1 MSTLTKETW
10 KIFKFNQKNA
20 FVFELLFRLATTI
33 LYLLILNKGLLFA
46 LRMAGYSYLTA
57 SNIGNFLL
65 KPWTVLTAFLL
76 IVIGILILALETGC
90 LLTLFQGALYSRKL
104 SPGEILAGGLS
115 KLGDEIL
122 KKNWRLGLLILANY
136 VLTNLYLLYR
146 VLTHVKPLNFVM
158 SEVLGQFWGKATL
171 AAVLVAVLAVS
182 VPGLYAFHTCMI
194 EQKNFRD
201 GYLRSR
207 WLLRSRL
214 MRVMV
219 LLCAFYGTAVLGMKL
234 VYAFCVLVTAVGM
247 TLFTDNRLAL
257 AILPAACDQIE
268 LVLVFF
274 TSMIM
279 AFGNLGALSVQYFQ
293 FSGGM
298 KKKSFAYSLRKPVS
312 GWRAALMVA
321 AVAAGSLFFLFDAVR
336 NGSAITGDMLTP
348 VTITAHRGSSKEAP
362 ENTMASMK
370 KAVDDLADFVE
381 IDVQETKDGAVV
393 LGHDTT
399 LKRVAGINRP
409 ISAYT
414 LKELE
419 TLDVGKWFS
428 SEYAGEQIPSL
439 EKVLEYCKGKVSVNI
454 ELKNVGGNSDLP
466 DKVAALIQ
474 NYQMKEQCLVT
485 SVRLSY
491 LARVKELDPE
501 IRTGYIVSAAYG
513 NYYSSDD
520 IDFISLRSSF
530 VTERLVEAAHEKG
543 KAVHAWTVNT
553 KSEMERMKMLGV
565 DSIITDYPVLARE
578 IVYRKEATETLME
591 YLRLVLK

>member
-20 FVFELLFRLATTI
+20 FVFELLFRLVTTI
-33 LYLLILNKGLLFA
+33 LYLLVLNKSLLFA

-57 SNIGNFLL
+57 SNIGDFLL
-65 KPWTVLTAFLL
+65 RPWTLLTMFLL
-76 IVIGILILALETGC
+76 VIIGILILALETGC

-104 SPGEILAGGLS
+104 KPGEILSGGLS
-115 KLGDEIL
+115 MLGDEIAR
-122 KKNWRLGLLILANY
+122 KNWRLGLLILANY

-158 SEVLGQFWGKATL
+158 SEIFRQFWGKATL

-182 VPGLYAFHTCMI
+182 VPGLYTFHTCMI

-214 MRVMV
+214 FKVMV
-219 LLCAFYGTAVLGMKL
+219 LLFAFYGTAVLGIKL
-234 VYAFCVLVTAVGM
+234 VYAFCVLVTAIGV
-247 TLFTDNRLAL
+247 TLLTDNRLAL

-268 LVLVFF
+268 LVLIFL
-274 TSMIM
+274 TSMVM
-279 AFGNLGALSVQYFQ
+279 AVGNLGAISVQYFR

-298 KKKSFAYSLRKPVS
+298 KKKSFAYSPGKSVR
-312 GWRAALMVA
+312 GWRAAFIVA
-321 AVAAGSLFFLFDAVR
+321 VVAAGSLFSLFDVVR
-336 NGSAITGDMLTP
+336 NGSSITGDMLTP
-348 VTITAHRGSSKEAP
+348 ITITAHRGSSKEAP
-362 ENTMASMK
+362 ENTMAAMER
-370 KAVDDLADFVE
+370 AVKDLADFVE
-381 IDVQETKDGAVV
+381 IDVQETKDGVVV
-393 LGHDTT
+393 LGHDTS

-414 LKELE
+414 FEELE
-419 TLDVGKWFS
+419 NLDVGKWFS
-428 SEYAGEQIPSL
+428 GEYAGERIPTL
-439 EKVLEYCKGKVSVNI
+439 EEVLEYCKGKVNVNI

-466 DKVAALIQ
+466 DKVAAFIQ

-491 LARVKELDPE
+491 LTRVKELDPE
-501 IRTGYIVSAAYG
+501 IRTGYIISAAYG

-565 DSIITDYPVLARE
+565 DNIITDYPVLARE
-578 IVYRKEATETLME
+578 IVYREEATETLLE

>member
-20 FVFELLFRLATTI
+20 FVFAFLFRLVTTI
-33 LYLLILNKGLLFA
+33 FYLLVLNKSLLFA
-46 LRMAGYSYLTA
+46 LRMAGYSYLTV
-57 SNIGNFLL
+57 SNIGAFLL
-65 KPWTVLTAFLL
+65 KPWTILTMFLL
-76 IVIGILILALETGC
+76 AVIGVLILTLETGC
-90 LLTLFQGALYSRKL
+90 FLTLFQGAVYSRRLK
-104 SPGEILAGGLS
+104 PGEILSGGIL
-115 KLGDEIL
+115 KLGDEIVR
-122 KKNWRLGLLILANY
+122 KNWRLGLLILANY

-158 SEVLGQFWGKATL
+158 SEVLKQFFGKVSL
-171 AAVLVAVLAVS
+171 AAVLAAVLAAS
-182 VPGLYAFHTCMI
+182 LPGLYTFHTCMI

-201 GYLRSR
+201 GYLRSW

-214 MRVMV
+214 FKAIA
-219 LLCAFYGTAVLGMKL
+219 LLCVFYGAAVLGMKL

-247 TLFTDNRLAL
+247 TLLTDNRLAL
-257 AILPAACDQIE
+257 AILPAACSRIE
-268 LVLVFF
+268 LVLIFL
-274 TSMIM
+274 TSMVM
-279 AFGNLGALSVQYFQ
+279 AVGNWGAISVQYFR

-298 KKKSFAYSLRKPVS
+298 KKKSFAFAPRKSVS
-312 GWRAALMVA
+312 GWRAVLIAA
-321 AVAAGSLFFLFDAVR
+321 AVAAGSLFSLFDVVR
-336 NGSAITGDMLTP
+336 NGSGITGDMLAP
-348 VTITAHRGSSKEAP
+348 VTITAHRGSSGEAP
-362 ENTMASMK
+362 ENTMAAMER
-370 KAVDDLADFVE
+370 AVRDLADFVE
-381 IDVQETKDGAVV
+381 VDVQETKDGVVV

-409 ISAYT
+409 ISAYAF
-414 LKELE
+414 EDLE
-419 TLDVGKWFS
+419 ALDVGKWFS
-428 SEYAGEQIPSL
+428 AEFAGEKIPTL
-439 EKVLEYCKGKVSVNI
+439 EEVLEYCKGKVNVNI
-454 ELKNVGGNSDLP
+454 EIKNVGGNSSLP
-466 DKVAALIQ
+466 DKVTALIQ

-520 IDFISLRSSF
+520 MDFISLRSSF
-530 VTERLVEAAHEKG
+530 VTEGLVEAAHEKG

-565 DSIITDYPVLARE
+565 DNIITDYPVLARE
-578 IVYRKEATETLME
+578 IVYREEATETLME